1 MRKVDNLISIQL
13 EISRLKRKKY
23 QLINYKK
30 KLLGQSY
37 ISISAIFK
45 CHIKNIK
52 YS

>member
-1 MRKVDNLISIQL
+1 M
-13 EISRLKRKKY
+13 EKY

-30 KLLGQSY
+30 KLLGKSY
-37 ISISAIFK
+37 ISIPAIFK

>member
-13 EISRLKRKKY
+13 EISRLKRKN

-37 ISISAIFK
+37 ISIPAIFK